1 MKNLLVAA
9 IFSTAVAFSPVSQ
22 ANDGDKLL
30 GAIAGGVLGSTVGK
44 GDGRKAAIV
53 AGAVLGYRYGDQLL
67 NTSSNRQ
74 YRNESYAHPHVP
86 RGHRHGQYF
95 PQENYPRPNHEY
107 ARSDRNKRQYCQNN
121 IPHRYSHNDRLRTV
135 WVNGCLERL
144 QQEEDR
150 MAQEAYQD
158 GYSLER

>member
-9 IFSTAVAFSPVSQ
+9 IVSATVVFSPVSM
-22 ANDGDKLL
+22 ANDSEKLL

-67 NTSSNRQ
+67 NTNSNRR
-74 YRNESYAHPHVP
+74 YRNESYVPPHT
-86 RGHRHGQYF
+86 RERYNDQYF
-95 PQENYPRPNHEY
+95 PQENYPRPSHEY
-107 ARSDRNKRQYCQNN
+107 ARSDRGKRLYCQNN
-121 IPHRYSHNDRLRTV
+121 TPHRYSHNDRLRSV

-158 GYSLER
+158 GYRLER

>member
-9 IFSTAVAFSPVSQ
+9 IVSATVAFSPVSM
-22 ANDGDKLL
+22 ANDGEKLL

-44 GDGRKAAIV
+44 GDGRKAATV
-53 AGAVLGYRYGDQLL
+53 VGAVLGYRYGERIL
-67 NTSSNRQ
+67 NSDSNRQ
-74 YRNESYAHPHVP
+74 SYVPPHT
-86 RGHRHGQYF
+86 RERYNDQYF
-95 PQENYPRPNHEY
+95 PQENYPRPSHEY
-107 ARSDRNKRQYCQNN
+107 VRSDRGKRLYCQNN
-121 IPHRYSHNDRLRTV
+121 IPHRYSYNDRLRNV

-158 GYSLER
+158 GYRLER

>member
-1 MKNLLVAA
+1 MKNLLIAV
-9 IFSTAVAFSPVSQ
+9 IFSVAVAFSPAVK
-22 ANDGDKLL
+22 ADDGEKLL

-53 AGAVLGYRYGDQLL
+53 AGAVLGYRYGDQVL
-67 NTSSNRQ
+67 NRGSSGY
-74 YRNESYAHPHVP
+74 YRNDNYT
-86 RGHRHGQYF
+86 QTYF
-95 PQENYPRPNHEY
+95 PREHYNGERVYREREY
-107 ARSDRNKRQYCQNN
+107 RHQQYVRSDRSKRQYCQNN

-135 WVNGCLERL
+135 WVNGCLQRL

-150 MAQEAYQD
+150 MAEEAYQD